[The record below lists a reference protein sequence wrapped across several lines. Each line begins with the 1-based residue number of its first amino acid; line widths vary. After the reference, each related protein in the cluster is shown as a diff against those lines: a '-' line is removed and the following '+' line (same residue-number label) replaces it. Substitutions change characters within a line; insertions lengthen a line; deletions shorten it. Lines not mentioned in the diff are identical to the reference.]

1 LKGEVRKMRNGKK
14 GTSAVVTVAALI
26 AIIFMALGAYYF
38 YTQIRITPITPSDE
52 VFYGTISVTIG
63 EDNYLDRGASVSTTS
78 DSYIAYHTG
87 GKSLDDAVESDF
99 VGGNASKFTVGTA
112 KDVTIDRIDKGHF
125 WLKAYTGTDYYL
137 HIEST
142 LNANSRI
149 KDYKFVDVDNDN
161 RLEVVF
167 DVDVSDIA
175 PPNPNIKPAL
185 DITLMVIQEDTS
197 VSLNSPADQTSIS
210 TGTSTGTIEWQLKDI
225 SEKYGK
231 GLARV
236 YIKSNESEFES
247 LVKVTSVEIDG
258 VGIFSG
264 ADIDPDSGAKTWYVD
279 IGVTDHRELV
289 YAHILERP
297 TGGKSHVG
305 ITVSWETY
313 FTASTDAVTLTL
325 YVQTIGADESVDTA
339 LSDAVVLGAA

>member
-1 LKGEVRKMRNGKK
+1 M
-14 GTSAVVTVAALI
+14 
-26 AIIFMALGAYYF
+26 
-38 YTQIRITPITPSDE
+38 
-52 VFYGTISVTIG
+52 
-63 EDNYLDRGASVSTTS
+63 
-78 DSYIAYHTG
+78 
-87 GKSLDDAVESDF
+87 DANPRF
-99 VGGNASKFTVGTA
+99 
-112 KDVTIDRIDKGHF
+112 
-125 WLKAYTGTDYYL
+125 
-137 HIEST
+137 
-142 LNANSRI
+142 

-175 PPNPNIKPAL
+175 PPDPNLKPSL
-185 DITLMVIQEDTS
+185 DAIIMVVQEDTS
-197 VSLNSPADQTSIS
+197 VSLNSPSDQTSIS
-210 TGTSTGTIEWQLKDI
+210 TGTSTGTIEWQLTGI

-279 IGVTDHRELV
+279 IGITDYRELV

-297 TGGKSHVG
+297 TGGKSYVG

-325 YVQTIGADESVDTA
+325 YVQTIGADESVDSA
-339 LSDAVVLGAA
+339 ISDAVVLGAA